1 MTPGSNASDSDDDFD
16 ENAAASGARVVV
28 QPNNQCALPSRRPPS
43 LPAGNTWNS
52 QLGWLVYFP
61 DESESDPSCAGR
73 ATAVQTLKQFFL
85 TEEGQRVLTAIPCNS
100 FALPLNYQQLSHRSS
115 APVLRGIAAAIEQ
128 SPGDSLASMGLA
140 ACRAVEELAS
150 KNVASF
156 LGWQE
161 LSVSR
166 ENRLWPRIYNF
177 TPQTPVKMLRG
188 TSVGKFVTIKGTVVR
203 VSNIRQ
209 QLVSMYFE
217 CVRCGEKQ
225 FRSFTDYK
233 YSMPVKCPTEKCRS
247 RVFTPLRDTAETTD
261 WQKIRIQELQEKND
275 EVSFREEGRMPRTID
290 AELFSDLIDGCI
302 PGDVVTVCGIV
313 RVLTIE
319 RNGYNRNTKC
329 LYYMYVEANSTRT
342 TRNRTSSAAASS
354 TPIGRHVEES
364 ETLAIHR
371 VIREV
376 VREKDSFG
384 FLVHSAVPSIYGHEM
399 VKAGLLLSLFGGAT
413 RERIGSSSG
422 SEQVS
427 VRTDIHCLVVGDPG
441 LGKSQM
447 LKAMVNIAPR
457 GVYVCGNTSST
468 AGLTV
473 TVVREASGD
482 FALEA
487 GALVLG
493 DRGLCCIDEFDK
505 MGAEHGAL
513 LEAMEQQSVSVA
525 KAGLVCNLS
534 ARTTV
539 LAAANPVGGHYDRS
553 RTVCENLKI
562 ALPLL
567 SRFDLVFILVDKADE
582 ARDRFISEHVMKMF
596 GMRTTGR
603 SIKQGWRQADD
614 DGELSTSQLSLS
626 GTNDISENEECQ
638 GTLLQRLRKL
648 RVSDPLPPR
657 LFRQYVTY
665 AKTHV
670 QPELSEGAKRELQE
684 FYLELR
690 KKAQAQTIDVTPIT
704 TRQLESL
711 IRLSEARARAVMR
724 TVVTVEDARD
734 VIEIMRESMIET
746 LTDETGTVDLGRASG
761 MSRSKDA
768 HRFMKALDV
777 EAKRQRCGIFSR
789 RNLKS
794 VAEGIGICGER
805 FERVI
810 ETVNYQGLLMK
821 RGVGKW
827 TLAGSEFADV
837 GPADE
842 GHEGAGNRTQWTGG
856 TTGIR

>member
-1 MTPGSNASDSDDDFD
+1 MTSRSNISDSEDDLD
-16 ENAAASGARVVV
+16 ENTSPSGARVIL
-28 QPNNQCALPSRRPPS
+28 QPNNQSTSSSRRAPP
-43 LPAGNTWNS
+43 LPVGNTWNS

-73 ATAVQTLKQFFL
+73 ATVVRTLKHFFL
-85 TEEGQRVLTAIPCNS
+85 TEEGQRVLTAVPCNS
-100 FALPLNYQQLSHRSS
+100 FALPLDYQQLSHRSS
-115 APVLRGIAAAIEQ
+115 ASVLRGIAAAIEQ
-128 SPGDSLASMGLA
+128 SPEDSLASVGLA

-150 KNVASF
+150 RNVASF
-156 LGWQE
+156 SGWQE
-161 LSVSR
+161 LSISR

-177 TPQTPVKMLRG
+177 TPLTPVKMLRG

-233 YSMPVKCPTEKCRS
+233 YSVPVRCPTEKCRS

-261 WQKIRIQELQEKND
+261 WQKIRVQELQEKNND
-275 EVSFREEGRMPRTID
+275 PSFREEGRMPRTID
-290 AELFSDLIDGCI
+290 AELFSDLIDDCI

-313 RVLTIE
+313 RVLTVE
-319 RNGYNRNTKC
+319 RNGYNRNAKC
-329 LYYMYVEANSTRT
+329 LYYMYLEANSTST
-342 TRNRTSSAAASS
+342 TRNRNSSAVASS

-376 VREKDSFG
+376 VREKDPFG
-384 FLVHSAVPSIYGHEM
+384 FLVHSGVPSIYGHEM
-399 VKAGLLLSLFGGAT
+399 VKAGLLLSLFGGAVK
-413 RERIGSSSG
+413 ERIGSSSG

-427 VRTDIHCLVVGDPG
+427 VRTDIHCLIVGDPG

-473 TVVREASGD
+473 TVVREATGD

-539 LAAANPVGGHYDRS
+539 IAAANPVGGHYDRS

-562 ALPLL
+562 SLPLL

-596 GMRTTGR
+596 GMRTSGR
-603 SIKQGWRQADD
+603 SNGQGWRQAND
-614 DGELSTSQLSLS
+614 DGDLSASQSCPSGTIELSKN
-626 GTNDISENEECQ
+626 GEGH
-638 GTLLQRLRKL
+638 GTLLQRLRKM

-690 KKAQAQTIDVTPIT
+690 RKAHAQAIDATPIT

-724 TVVTVEDARD
+724 TVVTAEDARD

-761 MSRSKDA
+761 MSRSNDA

-777 EAKRQRCGIFSR
+777 EAKRQRCGIFNR

-794 VAEGIGICGER
+794 VAERVGISGER

-821 RGVGKW
+821 KGVGKW

-842 GHEGAGNRTQWTGG
+842 GHDGAGNRTQWTRG
-856 TTGIR
+856 TSGVR